1 MIKKIINFRV
11 LYSDT
16 DKMGFMY
23 YGDYAKYLEMGRVE
37 LLRSMDLTYKEIENR
52 GYALPVLEMNI
63 KYIKP
68 LVYDDKVTLNNILI
82 KIKNN
87 RFYFYHEFHKNNIL
101 VNISKTT
108 LVTVDLESKKPVRI
122 PDFIYDK
129 LKF

>member
-23 YGDYAKYLEMGRVE
+23 YGNYAKYLEMGRVE
-37 LLRSMDLTYKEIENR
+37 LLRSMDLTYKNIENR

-68 LVYDDKVTLNNILI
+68 LEYDDNVTLNNTLM

-87 RFYFYHEFHKNNIL
+87 RFYFYHEFHKNNNL

-108 LVTVDLESKKPVRI
+108 LVAVNLESKKPVKI
-122 PDFIYDK
+122 PDFIYGK